1 MDFEE
6 FWNNETGPSHFAGLP
21 TPKALARAAWN
32 RAREVTREECA
43 KKCEEHPLFDGLDK
57 WECCARA
64 IRERSNVEVSGGAEA
79 PAKTDA
85 GSPSAGPKG

>member
-21 TPKALARAAWN
+21 TPKDLARAAWN

-57 WECCARA
+57 WECCAKA
-64 IRERSNVEVSGGAEA
+64 IRRSNVKVTGAPPKDASKGDEA
-79 PAKTDA
+79 
-85 GSPSAGPKG
+85 